1 MRRLRTVWTP
11 LSGVVF
17 AVFGGL
23 CLLVGANTSYAH
35 DHALNGQPIP
45 APRPASIKAGPDLIC
60 SLISKAAEEYGLPKD
75 YFARL
80 IYKESRFDVRA
91 VSPVGAQG
99 VAQFMP
105 QTAKIRGLKDPF
117 DPRQAIPASA
127 SFLADLKARFGN
139 FGLAAAAYNGGPD
152 RVAKWIAKGGGWLPS
167 ETEDYVLS
175 ITFRPADW
183 FRVKGREVEPRPLE
197 KGTDFDTAC
206 RKFKVIAT
214 RAFGASARA
223 PWGVQIAG
231 GISRRAALKAFSRAR
246 RRYASVIGGRGP
258 IVVRSKRGVRRYSAR
273 VGAPS
278 RKAAR
283 VLCAKIRRIGGSC
296 IVRRN

>member
-1 MRRLRTVWTP
+1 MA
-11 LSGVVF
+11 GAKQ
-17 AVFGGL
+17 AV
-23 CLLVGANTSYAH
+23 AH
-35 DHALNGQPIP
+35 DHGLKNQPVP
-45 APRPASIKAGPDLIC
+45 SPRPASIKAGTDLIC
-60 SLISKAAEEYGLPKD
+60 SLISDAAKTYGLPKD

-105 QTAKIRGLKDPF
+105 QTARIRGLEDPF

-127 SFLADLKARFGN
+127 SFLADLKAQFGN
-139 FGLAAAAYNGGPD
+139 FGLAAAAYNGGPN
-152 RVAKWIAKGGGWLPS
+152 RVARWLERGSGSLPA
-167 ETEDYVLS
+167 ETEDYVQS

-183 FRVKGREVEPRPLE
+183 FRVREREVEPRPLE

-206 RKFKVIAT
+206 RKFKIIAT
-214 RAFGASARA
+214 RAFGATTARA

-231 GISRRAALKAFSRAR
+231 GINRRAAIRAYNR
-246 RRYASVIGGRGP
+246 AKRRYASVIRGP
-258 IVVRSKRGVRRYSAR
+258 GPILVRSKRNLRQRYSAR

-278 RKAAR
+278 RKAAQ
-283 VLCAKIRRIGGSC
+283 VLCAKIRRVGGTC
-296 IVRRN
+296 VVRRN

>member
-1 MRRLRTVWTP
+1 MRQRAKPSLYHILVIAA
-11 LSGVVF
+11 L
-17 AVFGGL
+17 AVAPAL
-23 CLLVGANTSYAH
+23 GAGSSAIAH
-35 DHALNGQPIP
+35 DHGLRERPIP
-45 APRPASIKAGPDLIC
+45 LPRPASIKGGTDLIC
-60 SLISKAAEEYGLPKD
+60 TLIADAAERYGLPKD

-80 IYKESRFDVRA
+80 IYKESRFDTRA

-127 SFLADLKARFGN
+127 SFLADLKAQFGN
-139 FGLAAAAYNGGPD
+139 FGLAAAAYNGGPN
-152 RVAKWIAKGGGWLPS
+152 RVERWLARGSGSLPA

-183 FRVKGREVEPRPLE
+183 FRVTTRQVEPRPLE
-197 KGTDFDTAC
+197 KGTNFDTAC
-206 RKFKVIAT
+206 RKLKVIAT

-231 GISRRAALKAFSRAR
+231 GINRRAAIRAYNRAR
-246 RRYASVIGGRGP
+246 RRYASVIRGP
-258 IVVRSKRGVRRYSAR
+258 GPILVRSKRSLRQRYSAR

-278 RKAAR
+278 RNAAR
-283 VLCAKIRRIGGSC
+283 ILCAKIRRIGGTC
-296 IVRRN
+296 VVRRN

>member
-1 MRRLRTVWTP
+1 MRQH
-11 LSGVVF
+11 GI
-17 AVFGGL
+17 AVGL
-23 CLLVGANTSYAH
+23 VAGLIAATASPVTAN
-35 DHALNGQPIP
+35 DHGLKGQPIP
-45 APRPASIKAGPDLIC
+45 APRPASATIGPDLIC
-60 SLISKAAEEYGLPKD
+60 TLISQAAEEYGLPKD

-105 QTAKIRGLKDPF
+105 QTAKIRGLQDPF

-127 SFLADLKARFGN
+127 SFLADLKAQFGN
-139 FGLAAAAYNGGPD
+139 FGLAAAAYNGGPN
-152 RVAKWIAKGGGWLPS
+152 RVARWLARGSGRLPA
-167 ETEDYVLS
+167 ETEDYVQS

-183 FRVKGREVEPRPLE
+183 FRVTTRQVEPRPLE

-206 RKFKVIAT
+206 RKLKVIAT

-231 GISRRAALKAFSRAR
+231 GISRRAAINAYNRAR
-246 RRYASVIGGRGP
+246 RRYASVVGGRGP

-283 VLCAKIRRIGGSC
+283 LMCAKIRRIGGSC
-296 IVRRN
+296 VVRRN